1 MTIVLKHLAKEF
13 DLNPRRIRT
22 ILRDNEFATRNSRWV
37 WDDDDPTLVKIRDLL
52 KRETKK

>member
-22 ILRDNEFATRNSRWV
+22 ILRDNEFTTRNSRWV
-37 WDDDDPTLVKIRDLL
+37 WDEDDPTLVKIRDLL
-52 KRETKK
+52 KKETKK